1 MTKLVTILGGSG
13 FVGRQIA
20 RQMAQAG
27 WRVRVATRRPSQH
40 PDVRTYGVVG
50 QVEPVLCNIR
60 NRDSVRS
67 VVMGADAV
75 VNCCGILAESGKNSF
90 AAVQAEGPALVAEAA
105 RDLGVAHLVHVS
117 AIGADVNSDSE
128 YARTKGQGEAAV
140 LAAFPN
146 AVILRPSIIFGTGDA
161 FFNRFAGMARLT
173 PVLPIHG
180 GATRF
185 QPVHVEDVA
194 RAAVKAAT
202 GQAAPGIY
210 ELGGPEVAT
219 FRALIERTL
228 AEIRRKRLI
237 LDMPGWMARGVAR
250 GLGVAQFLTGGL
262 FTNSVLTLDQI
273 RNLGRDNVVAPGA
286 KGLADL
292 GIDPVPLDLILPTY
306 LWRFRPTGQFEAIK
320 ESSRGLRGQD
330 QA

>member
-20 RQMAQAG
+20 RQMALAG

-60 NRDSVRS
+60 NRDSVRA
-67 VVMGADAV
+67 VIAGADAV

-90 AAVQAEGPALVAEAA
+90 AAVQSDGPAMIAEAA

-117 AIGADVNSDSE
+117 AIGADVNSDSA
-128 YARTKGQGEAAV
+128 YARTKGLGEAAV
-140 LAAFPN
+140 LAAFPG
-146 AVILRPSIIFGTGDA
+146 AVILRPSIIFGTGDS
-161 FFNRFAGMARLT
+161 FFNRFAGMARFT

-185 QPVHVEDVA
+185 QPVHVEDIA
-194 RAAVKAAT
+194 RAAAKAAT

-210 ELGGPEVAT
+210 ELGGPEVAS
-219 FRALIERTL
+219 FRDLITRMLT
-228 AEIRRKRLI
+228 EIRRNRLI
-237 LDMPGWMARGVAR
+237 LDMPGWMARLVAR
-250 GLGVAQFLTGGL
+250 SLGVAQLLTAGL
-262 FTNSVLTLDQI
+262 FTNSLLTLDQI
-273 RNLGRDNVVAPGA
+273 RNLGRDNIVSPGA
-286 KGLADL
+286 RGFAEM
-292 GIDPVPLDLILPTY
+292 GIEPSPMELILPTY
-306 LWRFRPTGQFEAIK
+306 LWRFRPTGQFDAIR
-320 ESSRGLRGQD
+320 ESARKLPG
-330 QA
+330 A